1 MHIATG
7 ECMPWPL
14 EPPGQWPTHFPQAP
28 VKLDTDL
35 MAFVEKAIG
44 QHYILAYGDYQRELV
59 DLCEI
64 LGIQADM

>member
-1 MHIATG
+1 
-7 ECMPWPL
+7 
-14 EPPGQWPTHFPQAP
+14 
-28 VKLDTDL
+28 
-35 MAFVEKAIG
+35 VEKAIG